1 MDQASSPSYQM
12 MTERSLGIFQ
22 PLDIP
27 ADAFTKAYELAIGE
41 HVEKNYKGLSYLSWP
56 FAFRYLKEQFP
67 NLFVAFEEASA
78 GWPVFGQTG
87 CWLLR
92 PYLTDGI
99 RRTPALVFPIMD
111 NKHNSVE
118 ALNARQVSDN
128 IQRASVKCIATF
140 TGLGLKLYSGE
151 DIPNSDDEKAT
162 PKLPIQQEAAKP
174 AARAVAKT
182 TPATKNV
189 DAAGGTGPAATNETP
204 KSVTVADKVAQETT
218 GGTFNGKEAL
228 LSFGDANPLGYADR
242 PSSMK
247 AVKAGLEAI
256 GLSKGDDVKDSAMFA
271 NVITTMVT
279 SWAKEKGI
287 KISKATMEKEVDA
300 LRAICAE
307 GTVDQAIQGV
317 KVFTEGKQ

>member
-1 MDQASSPSYQM
+1 MNSSTFIYRPEDFSMDQACSTM
-12 MTERSLGIFQ
+12 MTERHLGVFQ

-67 NLFVAFEEASA
+67 ALFVAFEEASV
-78 GWPVFGQTG
+78 GWPVFGQAG

-111 NKHNSVE
+111 NKHNAVKE
-118 ALNARQVSDN
+118 LDARQVSDN

-151 DIPNSDDEKAT
+151 DIPKGDDEKAP
-162 PKLPIQQEAAKP
+162 PKLPLQ
-174 AARAVAKT
+174 
-182 TPATKNV
+182 
-189 DAAGGTGPAATNETP
+189 
-204 KSVTVADKVAQETT
+204 QETT
-218 GGTFNGKEAL
+218 KPATRAAAKKEPTAAPDAAVGTVEAPAANAASEFNGKEAL
-228 LSFGDANPLGYADR
+228 LSFGDANPLDYADR
-242 PSSMK
+242 TTSMK

-256 GLSKGDDVKDSAMFA
+256 GLSKGEDIKDKGMFA
-271 NVITTMVT
+271 NVITTMIT

-287 KISKATMEKEVDA
+287 KIDKAIMAKEVDA
-300 LRAICAE
+300 LRAICTE
-307 GTVDQAIQGV
+307 GTAEQAIQGV
-317 KVFTEGKQ
+317 KVWKEGKQ